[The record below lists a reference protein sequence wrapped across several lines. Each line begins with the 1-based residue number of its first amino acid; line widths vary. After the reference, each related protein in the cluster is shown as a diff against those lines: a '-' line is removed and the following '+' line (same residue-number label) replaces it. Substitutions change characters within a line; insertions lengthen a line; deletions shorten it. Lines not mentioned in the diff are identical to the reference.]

1 VPNDSAARPAG
12 PGRTTSRA
20 PTGDRG
26 RGGPVMR
33 RTTTPEGAACV
44 SAFAA
49 RSACCARSSCSA
61 RSSAA
66 TTPPAR
72 RSVAA
77 HRAQW
82 AALGITSY
90 QYVYELTGFFINFAG
105 KPVRVVVR
113 NGAVESATEVATGQ
127 PMPQPLTQWPTVEKL
142 FDGAV
147 GATHV
152 TYDARYHY
160 PAEIDLSGPPDASGS
175 SLASDLVPLP

>member
-1 VPNDSAARPAG
+1 MRQRVRRPFRLLCTLVVLGALVG
-12 PGRTTSRA
+12 CHD
-20 PTGDRG
+20 PTG
-26 RGGPVMR
+26 
-33 RTTTPEGAACV
+33 
-44 SAFAA
+44 
-49 RSACCARSSCSA
+49 SSPS
-61 RSSAA
+61 
-66 TTPPAR
+66 
-72 RSVAA
+72 SVAA